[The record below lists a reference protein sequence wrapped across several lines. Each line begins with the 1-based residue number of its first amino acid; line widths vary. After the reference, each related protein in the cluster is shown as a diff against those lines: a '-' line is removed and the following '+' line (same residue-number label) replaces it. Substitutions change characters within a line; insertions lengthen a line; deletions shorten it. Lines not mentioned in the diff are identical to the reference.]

1 MRLYKVFYLASSLL
15 LVSIGGLLSAICF
28 LNDDFDRGIL
38 FAGISL
44 GVLVLCLIVFVLFQI
59 LDSKLVTKALGK
71 YKTMFDGIMK
81 IDGGSSFDVT
91 AKFYENGVVL
101 TEQGERPVP
110 FVYDDAP
117 FVKSNKFFIDLKVHK
132 LGVVRFLS
140 NKAVKIKM
148 ISSLFS

>member
-1 MRLYKVFYLASSLL
+1 
-15 LVSIGGLLSAICF
+15 
-28 LNDDFDRGIL
+28 
-38 FAGISL
+38 
-44 GVLVLCLIVFVLFQI
+44 
-59 LDSKLVTKALGK
+59 
-71 YKTMFDGIMK
+71 MFDGIMK
-81 IDGGSSFDVT
+81 IDGGSGFDVT
-91 AKFYENGVVL
+91 AKFYENGVIL

>member
-44 GVLVLCLIVFVLFQI
+44 GVLALCLIVFVLFQI

-110 FVYDDAP
+110 FVYDAAP

-132 LGVVRFLS
+132 LGLA
-140 NKAVKIKM
+140 AVHV
-148 ISSLFS
+148 